1 MNKYNNIKTEYP
13 GKTFDS
19 KKECERYI
27 YLQHLQKKGKISGLV
42 WQKKF
47 QLVPLQRENGVVVER
62 PIYYIADFVYYDS
75 NGKMVVEDV
84 KGCKSGAAYREF
96 VMKRKLMLWI
106 NHIRV
111 REV

>member
-1 MNKYNNIKTEYP
+1 MNKFGAIKCEYQ
-13 GKTFDS
+13 GKIFDS
-19 KKECERYI
+19 KKERDRYI
-27 YLQHLQKKGKISGLV
+27 YLQALQKKGRISGLE

-47 QLVPLQRENGVVVER
+47 QLIPLQRENGVVVER
-62 PIYYIADFVYYDS
+62 PATYIADFVYYDS

-96 VMKRKLMLWI
+96 VLKRKLMLWI